1 MRKYFIEI
9 LNKYRSKYIKIGIS
23 LILVSSFYFLFFNLH
38 TNKDEEINF
47 INKNYTLVE
56 TTTSDLNTFANQDNY
71 DFHIENSK
79 EYLIIYFFN
88 NEKEKIELFK
98 VGLEIK
104 PLAHYKYINKHW
116 YINNKD
122 IAHITKEHEIGEIN
136 EIINLVDVV
145 FKKDQ

>member
-1 MRKYFIEI
+1 MRKYLIVI
-9 LNKYRSKYIKIGIS
+9 LNKFRSIYIKIGIT

-104 PLAHYKYINKHW
+104 PMSHYKYINKHW

-122 IAHITKEHEIGEIN
+122 KELGTKEHAIGEIN
-136 EIINLVDVV
+136 EIVNLVDIVL
-145 FKKDQ
+145 KMNQ